1 MKTFF
6 TLICRLLIFLLLPG
20 MLFAQQK
27 NDYSI
32 LLNSGNI
39 TPVEN
44 VNTLSK
50 SSALFQNSLFGNKH
64 YLTIQFYSL
73 PDEAMK
79 SKLKAAGITLEE
91 YIPNMAYTATVP
103 ASMDVNNLKAF
114 SIRSILQFSAAQ
126 KTRSEIVAGNYPSH
140 AIKSFG
146 TVDMTV
152 VTYEKI
158 NAATIESSLKAIG
171 AIIIVDNQ
179 VFRSFTIRV
188 PQSSVNSLIGLSF
201 VQWVEPI
208 SPPDKLENLP
218 GRTLHRVNILQEGV
232 RNLNGDGINMG
243 IWDGGSINI
252 SHLDFSPPG
261 RVTIERAGAVS
272 DHATHVAGIM
282 TGKGLVNPIAKG
294 MAPNARLYNWDFN
307 TDIQAEMAVQI
318 PAKNLLVS
326 NHSYGSTETP
336 TCSLSTDP
344 LLSYDARSRNTDI
357 NLNNFPSHLHVH
369 SSGNAGGSCAGGFNT
384 ITGSGKSA
392 KNNLVVSNVTTNEAI
407 AGSSSRGPVRD
418 GRIKPEIS
426 AMGTSVFS
434 TWVPNNSYATAS
446 GTSMSTPGV
455 AGTAALLY
463 QRYKQLN
470 ADALPPSSLIKNI
483 ICNGAEDLGNPEPD
497 YTYGFGRMNA
507 LAAVRILE
515 ENRYAINSITLGN
528 ANDVN
533 ITVPAGTVRLSV
545 MLTWNDPAGAANA
558 DVALV
563 NDLDLT
569 VINGATT
576 TLPWILDKI
585 NPALI
590 ATRGVDTYSNI
601 EQVTIDNPVGGSYTL
616 KVNGTSV
623 AMGPTQQYSLTW
635 IIEQQNIEIIYP
647 NGGEKLSPGS
657 NQVITWDNAGISAN
671 QTVEYS
677 LNNGTNWTIISS
689 SVPAITTRFTWNVP
703 AANTSTA
710 LIRISSGAVT
720 DISDATFNIIGTPS
734 SLSVGSPGCDA
745 GQVSFSW
752 AAVTNATHYDIYMLN
767 AATGVYVLIA
777 SDIAGTSFTVSG
789 LTPGA
794 SLWFTHVAK
803 NNTTGAVSERSNA
816 VNAVVS
822 IAGGGLG
829 TLGAINGSNNICGAT
844 NDVPYNVAT
853 VAGAT
858 SYTWSAPPGAV
869 VASGQGTSAITITYP
884 AGSTNGNVSVF
895 ASNGICQT
903 ATVSLAIIVNS
914 AGVAAPMT
922 GGNQSQTVCAGA
934 PTTTLSATAT
944 VPAGHTIIWYNA
956 ATGGTVVGSPTLNS
970 TGTITYHAASRNTTT
985 GCESATRTAVTL
997 TIISVLPATINASG
1011 PTTFCQGGSV
1021 TLTANSGTSYLWS
1034 NGAVTQFIVVNTLGT
1049 NNYSV
1054 TVTNGTCS
1062 SISSPITVTVNSLPI
1077 ATISASGPLAFCE
1090 PGSIILTASA
1100 GSSWLWSNGATTQA
1114 ITVSTSAASGA
1125 YTVRVTN
1132 SNGCFTTSSATTV
1145 TVSPKPTITLTAAPY
1160 TKLFP
1165 GLTTTITATVTP
1177 PGSYTYTWMR
1187 GSNVLNSATG
1197 PSLPITFNEL
1207 GSYSLTATNAGGCT
1221 NTSNVI
1227 VIGDSVTAKLFI
1239 MPNPNDGQF
1248 QVSYYSTPNSS
1259 FTMNIIDSKG
1269 AVVYSKFYNISTT
1282 YQRMDVDIRKHSAG
1296 IYTIV
1301 LIDKNGKRIV
1311 AGNVLI
1317 N

>member
-1 MKTFF
+1 MKSFF
-6 TLICRLLIFLLLPG
+6 TLVYRLLIFLLFPA

-32 LLNSGNI
+32 LLNSGTI
-39 TPVEN
+39 TPFEN

-50 SSALFQNSLFGNKH
+50 NSTLFEKSLFGSKH
-64 YLTIQFYSL
+64 YVILQFYTL
-73 PDEAMK
+73 PDEVKKA
-79 SKLKAAGITLEE
+79 KLNAAGIKLEE

-103 ASMDVNNLKAF
+103 ASMDVNYLKNF
-114 SIRSILQFSAAQ
+114 GIRSVLQFSAAQ
-126 KTRSEIVAGNYPSH
+126 KTPAEIVAGEYPSH

-158 NAATIESSLKAIG
+158 SAATIVSSLKAIG
-171 AIIIVDNQ
+171 AIIMADNP
-179 VFRSFTIRV
+179 VFRSFVIRV
-188 PQSSVNSLIGLSF
+188 PQSSVNSLIGLAF

-218 GRTLHRVNILQEGV
+218 GRTLHRVNILQEGL

-243 IWDGGSINI
+243 IWDGGSVNT
-252 SHLDFSPPG
+252 SHLDFSPAG
-261 RVTIERAGAVS
+261 RVTVERAGAVS

-282 TGKGLVNPIAKG
+282 AGKGLVNPTAKG

-307 TDIQAEMAVQI
+307 TDIPSEMAVQI

-326 NHSYGSTETP
+326 NHSYGSTANP
-336 TCSLSTDP
+336 TCSLATDP
-344 LLSYDARSRNTDI
+344 LLSYDTRSRNTDI
-357 NLNNFPSHLHVH
+357 NLNNSPSHLHVH
-369 SSGNAGGSCAGGFNT
+369 SSGNEGGACAGGFKT
-384 ITGSGKSA
+384 ITGSGKPA
-392 KNNLVVSNVTTNEAI
+392 KNNLVVSNVTTTEAI

-426 AMGTSVFS
+426 AMGTNVFS
-434 TWVPNNSYATAS
+434 TWIPNNSYTTIS
-446 GTSMSTPGV
+446 GTSMSSPGV
-455 AGTAALLY
+455 AGTAALLF

-470 ADALPPSSLIKNI
+470 GDALPPSSLIKNI

-515 ENRYAINSITLGN
+515 ENRYAINSVTLGN
-528 ANDVN
+528 ANNVN

-558 DVALV
+558 DIALV

-585 NPALI
+585 NPSLI

-601 EQVTIDNPVGGSYTL
+601 EQVTIENPVGGTYTL
-616 KVNGTSV
+616 KVNGTIV

-647 NGGEKLSPGS
+647 NGGEKLNPGS
-657 NQVITWDNAGISAN
+657 SQVITWDNAGIFTN

-677 LNNGTNWTIISS
+677 LNNGANWTIISS
-689 SVPAITTRFTWNVP
+689 SVPSSTTRLTWSVP
-703 AANTSTA
+703 AANTSSA
-710 LIRISSGAVT
+710 LIRISSGAIT
-720 DISDATFNIIGTPS
+720 DVSDATFNIIGTPS
-734 SLSVGSPGCDA
+734 NLSVGAPGCEA

-752 AAVTNATHYDIYMLN
+752 AAVTNATHYDIFMLN
-767 AATGVYVLIA
+767 ISTGIYSLIA
-777 SDIAGTSFTVSG
+777 SDIAGTSFTVTG

-822 IAGGGLG
+822 IGGGGLG
-829 TLGAINGSNNICGAT
+829 TLGAINGSTIICGAT
-844 NDVPYNVAT
+844 NDVPYNVAA

-858 SYTWSAPPGAV
+858 SYTWTAPPGAV
-869 VASGQGTSAITITYP
+869 VATGQGTSSITINYP

-903 ATVSLAIIVNS
+903 ATVSLGIIVNS
-914 AGVAAPMT
+914 SGVAAPT
-922 GGNQSQTVCAGA
+922 SGGNQSQSVCAGDA
-934 PTTTLSATAT
+934 TPTLTATAT
-944 VPAGHTIIWYNA
+944 VPAGHTIIWYNL
-956 ATGGTVVGSPTLNS
+956 ATGGTVVGSPTLS
-970 TGTITYHAASRNTTT
+970 TSGSVTFYAASRNSTS

-997 TIISVLPATINASG
+997 TIISSPPATINASG

-1034 NGAVTQFIVVNTLGT
+1034 NGAVTQSIVVNTLGT

-1062 SISSPITVTVNSLPI
+1062 SISSPITVTVNSLPT

-1090 PGSIILTASA
+1090 PGSVILTASA
-1100 GSSWLWSNGATTQA
+1100 GSSWLWSNGATTQS
-1114 ITVSTSAASGA
+1114 ITVSTAAASGA

-1145 TVSPKPTITLTAAPY
+1145 SVSSKPTIILTAAPY

-1165 GLTTTITATVTP
+1165 GLTTTISANITP
-1177 PGSYTYTWMR
+1177 SGSYTYTWMR
-1187 GSNVLNSATG
+1187 GSTVLTSATG
-1197 PSLPITFNEL
+1197 PSLPVTINEL

-1221 NTSNVI
+1221 NTSDVI
-1227 VIGDSVTAKLFI
+1227 VIGDSVSAKLFI

-1248 QVSYYSTPNSS
+1248 QVSYYSTANSS
-1259 FTMNIIDSKG
+1259 FTMNIVDSKG
-1269 AVVYSKFYNISTT
+1269 TVVYRKFYNISTT
-1282 YQRMDVDIRKHSAG
+1282 YQRMDVDIRKYSAG
-1296 IYTIV
+1296 MYIV
-1301 LIDKNGKRIV
+1301 VLLDKNGKKIA

-1317 N
+1317 Y